1 MTAAEVDF
9 IGEDVRNFFTMLF
22 ISKFKYLYDLVELI
36 YRIAEHS
43 FISVVKKSKILKYV
57 LLYLYLSASCFL
69 LTLN

>member
-22 ISKFKYLYDLVELI
+22 ISKFKYLYNLVELI

-43 FISVVKKSKILKYV
+43 FISVVKDSKILKCV